1 MTGIPKKYE
10 KALLNMILSILIIL
24 GCIFVAPKV
33 ILLFMPFVIG
43 GFLALLASPM
53 VKFLEQKLKIKR
65 KTGSALV
72 IVLVIGGICFLIYAI
87 GNRLVKE
94 VFGLL
99 RIMPQMWNDMEMEF
113 VALFRR
119 WSDVIDSLPDEIV
132 EKADQLG
139 ESIGAQMSVMVGKLS
154 VPTVDAVGRM
164 AGNIPTMVIALS
176 MCLLSAYF
184 FVAGESDMPDFFQK
198 TMSSEKR
205 EKCLRLKKTT
215 LDVLVGY
222 IKAQFKIEIWVYLVL
237 AAGFML
243 LGVRKGYLIAIPIAI
258 LDVLPVLG
266 TGTVLVPWAL
276 FQLLC
281 GNYMYAL
288 GLLAIWGVGQ
298 LVRQI
303 IQPKMLGDSMGM
315 APIPTLVHLYVGY
328 KLAGFIGMVVAVPLG
343 ILILAMNDAGFFDN
357 SKKSI
362 QILWR
367 GLQECRRFE
376 ETELKEISKKELFSG
391 KEKNE

>member
-1 MTGIPKKYE
+1 MTGNPKKYE
-10 KALLNMILSILIIL
+10 KAFINISLVVILIW

-53 VKFLEQKLKIKR
+53 VKFLEEKLKIKR

-94 VFGLL
+94 VVGLF
-99 RIMPQMWNDMEMEF
+99 RMMPQMWNDMEVEF

-119 WSDVIDSLPDEIV
+119 WSDVIDSMPDEMV
-132 EKADQLG
+132 EQVRQLG
-139 ESIGAQMSVMVGKLS
+139 EAIGTEMSVMIGELS
-154 VPTVDAVGRM
+154 IPTVDAVGRI
-164 AGNIPTMVIALS
+164 AGNIPAMVVALS

-184 FVAGESDMPDFFQK
+184 FVAGESYVPDFLKK
-198 TMSSEKR
+198 TMSSAKR
-205 EKCLRLKKTT
+205 EKCLMLKKATI
-215 LDVLVGY
+215 DVIVGY

-243 LGVRKGYLIAIPIAI
+243 LRVRYGYLIAIPIAM
-258 LDVLPVLG
+258 LDILPVLG

-276 FQLLC
+276 FRFLC

-288 GLLAIWGVGQ
+288 GLLVIWGVGQ
-298 LVRQI
+298 LVRQV
-303 IQPKMLGDSMGM
+303 IQPKMIGDSMGM

-328 KLAGFIGMVVAVPLG
+328 KLAGFIGMIVAVPLG
-343 ILILAMNDAGFFDN
+343 ILIFAMNDAGFFDN

-362 QILWR
+362 QVLWR
-367 GLQECRRFE
+367 GLQECRQFE
-376 ETELKEISKKELFSG
+376 EEDFEENSKKELCSE
-391 KEKNE
+391 KENV